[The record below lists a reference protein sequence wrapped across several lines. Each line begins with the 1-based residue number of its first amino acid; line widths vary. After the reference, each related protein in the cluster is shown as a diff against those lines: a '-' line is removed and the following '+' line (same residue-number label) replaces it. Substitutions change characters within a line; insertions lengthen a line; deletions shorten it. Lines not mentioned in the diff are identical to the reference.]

1 MERGLSLRGET
12 SPAVRFIQNWFLGF
26 ASVIRGRIG
35 NPSYFQCN
43 CGVKIAMMF
52 QLFAQASDAVA
63 AVKPVSDAVSQ
74 MSQSLMWGGWFL
86 AFVMIL
92 GGLAIVALAIWKL
105 PAPAKMLADAGL
117 AIAAGL
123 ASNGEQMTGLKST
136 VNHLVEKVDDT
147 SVKVSEV
154 HGAIARCTK

>member
-1 MERGLSLRGET
+1 M
-12 SPAVRFIQNWFLGF
+12 I
-26 ASVIRGRIG
+26 
-35 NPSYFQCN
+35 
-43 CGVKIAMMF
+43 F
-52 QLFAQASDAVA
+52 QLFAQAGDAVA
-63 AVKPVSDAVSQ
+63 AVKPVTDAVSQ

-86 AFVMIL
+86 AFIMIL

-105 PAPAKMLADAGL
+105 PAAAKMLADAGL

-123 ASNGEQMTGLKST
+123 AANGEQMTGLRST
-136 VNHLVEKVDDT
+136 VNHLAEKVDDT